1 MTVGILLPETAETG
15 QAEFGVR
22 AEARGYSSVW
32 QGELWGENSF
42 AELAAVAERTD
53 GVTIG
58 TGIVNVFSRSPAV
71 LAMGANSLDRL
82 SDGRFVLGV
91 GVSTPKAIEDLHGM
105 TFERPIRRTHEAVEL
120 VQLFTSDTD
129 SVDYDGEVFDT
140 ADFPGLSAD
149 VPVYNAAL
157 GPANRRVTARLCDG
171 WLPNMVPY
179 SELDGAFEYVA
190 DHARER
196 DRDPDDIAVAPWAH
210 VAANDDDPDAAR
222 DAVRGAIA
230 YFAGSADGY
239 KNAVATGYPDHAE
252 RIADAWRS
260 GDRDA
265 ARGHV
270 TPEMVDDLGCSGTT
284 DDVRQK
290 LGELEDT
297 PAVDT
302 PLVSFPSSL
311 DDDAIERSFAAA
323 APEAY

>member
-1 MTVGILLPETAETG
+1 MAIGIMLPETAETG
-15 QAEFGVR
+15 GAEFGVR
-22 AEARGYSSVW
+22 AEERGYESVW

-42 AELAAVAERTD
+42 AEMAAVAERTTD
-53 GVTIG
+53 VRIG

-71 LAMGANSLDRL
+71 LAMGANSLERL

-91 GVSTPKAIEDLHGM
+91 GVSTPKAVEDLHGLS
-105 TFERPIRRTHEAVEL
+105 FERPIRRTHEAVEL
-120 VQLFTSDTD
+120 VRLFTSDTD
-129 SVDYDGEVFDT
+129 SVDYDGELFDV

-179 SELDGAFEYVA
+179 SELDGAFKYIA
-190 DHARER
+190 DHAREAG
-196 DRDPDDIAVAPWAH
+196 RDPENIGVAPWAH
-210 VAANDDDPDAAR
+210 VAANDEDPQAAR

-239 KNAVATGYPDHAE
+239 KNAVATGYPDRAE

-265 ARGHV
+265 ARGEV
-270 TPEMVDDLGCSGTT
+270 TAEMVDDLGCAGTT

-290 LGELEDT
+290 LGELEDN

-302 PLVSFPSSL
+302 PLVSFPASL